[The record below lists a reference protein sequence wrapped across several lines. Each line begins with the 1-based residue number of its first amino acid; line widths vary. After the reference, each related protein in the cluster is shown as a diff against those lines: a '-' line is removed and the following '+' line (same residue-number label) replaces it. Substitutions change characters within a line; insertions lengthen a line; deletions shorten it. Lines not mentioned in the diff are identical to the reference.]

1 MTVVNPGKLN
11 ARHVRSNFD
20 RAAGRFTGA
29 DFVHRAA
36 ADGLMQRLQPI
47 AVTPG
52 YVVDLG
58 SALGTGSKQLARRFP
73 KARILSVDRSSQMLS
88 AAKRTRGWFSRVRE
102 LQANACQLPLR
113 NSSVDFVF
121 ANMLMPW
128 IDDLSGL
135 FGEIARVLSKD
146 GVFVFSTLGPDSLTV
161 LRQAWSNVDDDL
173 HVHHFADMHNLG
185 DAMMHAGLGDPV
197 LDIDCLSISYRN
209 AEALF
214 TDLAVAG
221 GRSSLRDRRPTLTG
235 KDRFARFRKH
245 LEAAAIEGVIEVKL
259 ELVYGHA
266 FGRGAPMAP
275 GEFRLAPED
284 IGHRRN

>member
-20 RAAGRFTGA
+20 RAARRFADA

-58 SALGTGSKQLARRFP
+58 SALGKGSKQLARRFP

-135 FGEIARVLSKD
+135 FGEVARVLSKD
-146 GVFVFSTLGPDSLTV
+146 GVFVFS
-161 LRQAWSNVDDDL
+161 REK
-173 HVHHFADMHNLG
+173 NLI
-185 DAMMHAGLGDPV
+185 PV
-197 LDIDCLSISYRN
+197 KR
-209 AEALF
+209 
-214 TDLAVAG
+214 
-221 GRSSLRDRRPTLTG
+221 G
-235 KDRFARFRKH
+235 KKELKFRFR
-245 LEAAAIEGVIEVKL
+245 GV
-259 ELVYGHA
+259 ELSCLANPVP
-266 FGRGAPMAP
+266 GR
-275 GEFRLAPED
+275 
-284 IGHRRN
+284 